1 MSREVWPIGDGLKLL
16 PSLSKAADPLVPHS
30 TAVEVMDLSI
40 LELLFEHHPYDLSK
54 HQGLELPLWASSRS
68 GNISSQKANGFSYL
82 IGAH

>member
-1 MSREVWPIGDGLKLL
+1 MSREVWPIGDGQ
-16 PSLSKAADPLVPHS
+16 SYCQVPLVPYS

-54 HQGLELPLWASSRS
+54 HQGLELPLWASLRS
-68 GNISSQKANGFSYL
+68 GNISSQKANGFSDL